1 MKIFLTIILLSGFY
15 YAQDADTLKLKDLER
30 KFMIIQTEYVKV
42 DSLISQLK
50 ESQLKRAGIM
60 EFIQV
65 EYTET
70 VKAMEQKKVKN
81 ADSK

>member
-1 MKIFLTIILLSGFY
+1 MILFLSGFY
-15 YAQDADTLKLKDLER
+15 YAQDSLKLKDLER
-30 KFMIIQTEYVKV
+30 KFIMIQREYVRV

-60 EFIQV
+60 EFIQA